1 MGPGKATIGM
11 PAASSHP
18 VSRRTWMMF
27 GLAIL
32 AGAAV
37 SAGLRM
43 LPDKGQKLT
52 LTPVVAKVLNDR
64 DAPSAGPGRA
74 EVTIVVYTDYQCAVC
89 KRTDGALERIVAADP
104 GVRVIYKDWPI
115 LGEASVAAA
124 RAALAADRQGKYLAV
139 HRGLMASRAPLDEA
153 QIRRVAIAA
162 GADWPRLTADRTAH
176 ARTIEAQLGRHG
188 MEAWSLGIPGSPGY
202 LVGPYLIKGGLD
214 DRDLARAVARARRA
228 GPPR

>member
-1 MGPGKATIGM
+1 MGRGEATIGM
-11 PAASSHP
+11 AASSPHP
-18 VSRRTWMMF
+18 VSRRTWLMF

-37 SAGLRM
+37 SAGLRT
-43 LPDKGQKLT
+43 LPAKGEKLT

-64 DAPSAGPGRA
+64 DAPRAGPERA

-115 LGEASVAAA
+115 LGDASVAAA

-139 HRGLMASRAPLDEA
+139 HRGLMASRTPLDEQ
-153 QIRRVAIAA
+153 QIRQVATAA
-162 GADWPRLTADRTAH
+162 GADWPRLTADRATH
-176 ARTIEAQLGRHG
+176 ARAIDAQLGRHG
-188 MEAWSLGIPGSPGY
+188 TEAWSLGIAGSPGY